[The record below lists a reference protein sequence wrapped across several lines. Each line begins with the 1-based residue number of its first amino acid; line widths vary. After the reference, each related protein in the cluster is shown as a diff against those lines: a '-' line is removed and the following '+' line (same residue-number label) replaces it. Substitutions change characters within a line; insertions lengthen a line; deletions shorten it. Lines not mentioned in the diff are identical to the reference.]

1 MPLRK
6 GAAGIPGGAPV
17 DGGVAD
23 FLRDMRCNTHP
34 PERGH
39 KVGTVLSLVRPERQA
54 PGRTLRV
61 PIDHLERRLALA
73 VTIGVG

>member
-1 MPLRK
+1 
-6 GAAGIPGGAPV
+6 
-17 DGGVAD
+17 
-23 FLRDMRCNTHP
+23 MRFNTHP
-34 PERGH
+34 PERGY
-39 KVGTVLSLVRPERQA
+39 KVGTVLSLVRLEGQA